1 MATPLPD
8 DQPQLTQAGSPPTS
22 LHEKLLSVP
31 SFAYRLGFVLGAAI
45 AILPLIAIHVL
56 A

>member
-1 MATPLPD
+1 MAPPPPD
-8 DQPQLTQAGSPPTS
+8 GELQRTQSGPPATS

-31 SFAYRLGFVLGAAI
+31 SSVYLLGFVLGATI
-45 AILPLIAIHVL
+45 AILPLIAIHAL

>member
-1 MATPLPD
+1 VAPSLPG
-8 DQPQLTQAGSPPTS
+8 DQPQLTQASSPSTS

-31 SFAYRLGFVLGAAI
+31 SLAYRLGFVLGAAI